1 MKKIITFLK
10 KITPTIMQYIW
21 ILIIVYNTAN
31 FIICLIAFAITS
43 NQVYITNLLEISMLI
58 AVGITGLMA
67 SLKKTRNISLH

>member
-58 AVGITGLMA
+58 TVGIVGLIKI
-67 SLKKTRNISLH
+67 SNKTKIDLEE